1 MTSEKVRPLPHL
13 NPGEVSLLDLATDD
27 PRDTVTL
34 SDKEALILQLYRQIQ
49 EQRLEKA
56 LLEQDTDL
64 LSGDNAEEQ
73 LAVAERELLE
83 ARATYTV
90 RRKAVGTVLM
100 TDPILKAVHLKASTP
115 AEQNRALLRLINRRD
130 MLSLAHENLNTA
142 HNATLRR
149 LSSLEVENS
158 QIHQQNQELVRE
170 LLALTVDDESWRENL
185 EDAELKAQL
194 DQLDADR
201 RKSKAKWETMKNIAS
216 GMVVGSGVNWAEDER
231 LTALVLDE
239 SDD

>member
-1 MTSEKVRPLPHL
+1 MTSEKIRSLPHL
-13 NPGEVSLLDLATDD
+13 NPGEASLLDLATDD
-27 PRDTVTL
+27 PRDAVSL
-34 SDKEALILQLYRQIQ
+34 SEREASILQLYQQIQ
-49 EQRLEKA
+49 EQQLEKA

-100 TDPILKAVHLKASTP
+100 TDPVLKAVHLKATTP
-115 AEQNRALLRLINRRD
+115 AEQALLRLINRRD
-130 MLSLAHENLNTA
+130 VLSLAHENLNSA
-142 HNATLRR
+142 HSATLRK
-149 LSSLEVENS
+149 LSSLEVETS
-158 QIHQQNQELVRE
+158 QLHRKNQELARE
-170 LLALTVDDESWRENL
+170 LLALTEDDESWREDL

-194 DQLDADR
+194 EQLEADR
-201 RKSKAKWETMKNIAS
+201 RKSKAKWETMKNVAS
-216 GMVVGSGVNWAEDER
+216 GIVVGSGVNWAEDAR

>member
-1 MTSEKVRPLPHL
+1 
-13 NPGEVSLLDLATDD
+13 
-27 PRDTVTL
+27 
-34 SDKEALILQLYRQIQ
+34 
-49 EQRLEKA
+49 
-56 LLEQDTDL
+56 
-64 LSGDNAEEQ
+64 
-73 LAVAERELLE
+73 
-83 ARATYTV
+83 
-90 RRKAVGTVLM
+90 
-100 TDPILKAVHLKASTP
+100 
-115 AEQNRALLRLINRRD
+115 

-142 HNATLRR
+142 HSATLRR

>member
-1 MTSEKVRPLPHL
+1 MILASFELFAGFPIFWSASIIF
-13 NPGEVSLLDLATDD
+13 SLLT
-27 PRDTVTL
+27 R
-34 SDKEALILQLYRQIQ
+34 
-49 EQRLEKA
+49 
-56 LLEQDTDL
+56 
-64 LSGDNAEEQ
+64 
-73 LAVAERELLE
+73 
-83 ARATYTV
+83 
-90 RRKAVGTVLM
+90 
-100 TDPILKAVHLKASTP
+100 
-115 AEQNRALLRLINRRD
+115 NRALLRLINRRD

-142 HNATLRR
+142 HSATLRR

>member
-1 MTSEKVRPLPHL
+1 MHL
-13 NPGEVSLLDLATDD
+13 RAAFPIFGALQIIFSLLT
-27 PRDTVTL
+27 R
-34 SDKEALILQLYRQIQ
+34 
-49 EQRLEKA
+49 
-56 LLEQDTDL
+56 
-64 LSGDNAEEQ
+64 
-73 LAVAERELLE
+73 
-83 ARATYTV
+83 
-90 RRKAVGTVLM
+90 
-100 TDPILKAVHLKASTP
+100 
-115 AEQNRALLRLINRRD
+115 NRALLRLINRRD

-142 HNATLRR
+142 HSATLRR
-149 LSSLEVENS
+149 LASLEVENS
-158 QIHQQNQELVRE
+158 QIHRQNQELVRE
-170 LLALTVDDESWRENL
+170 LLALTEDDESWRENL